1 MTTEFATE
9 LRGVTHCY
17 GATLALSDVSL
28 AIPAACMAGLIGPD
42 GAGKSTLLALIAGV
56 RQIQRGEI
64 GALGGDMKDIDHR
77 RAIYA
82 RIAYMPQ
89 GLGRNLYPTLS
100 VFENVDF
107 FGRLFGL
114 SVREREARIAELLA
128 ATGLAP
134 FPNRPAGKLS
144 GGMKQK
150 LALCCALIHDPDLLI
165 LDEPT
170 TGVDPLSR
178 RQFWEL
184 IDRIRARRPGMSVII
199 ATGYMEEAERFDWLA
214 ALDQG
219 KVIASGAP
227 TEIKRGT
234 AQSTLEA
241 AFIRLLPEDR
251 RAQHTPVLVPP
262 YRDRAGAP
270 AIEADGLTCRFD
282 TFTAVDNVSFR
293 IARGEIFGFL
303 GSNGCGK
310 TTTMKI
316 LTGLQ
321 PATQG
326 TARLFGQPLKADDM
340 ATRLRVGYMSQS
352 FSLYG
357 ELTVGQNLDLHGHL
371 YRLEPNSIRP
381 RVEEMLER
389 FDLKDFADSRPEGLP
404 LGIRQRLQLAV
415 AVIHRPEV
423 LILDEPTSGVDPVQ
437 RDEFWRYLIRLSRED
452 GVTIFLSTHFMN
464 EAERC
469 DRVSLMHAGRVLAVG
484 APDEIARQRGVPTL
498 EAAFID
504 CLEDSI
510 RNGDAAEASTVSTE
524 LPAVTKSGTARLR
537 SRRFDVRRL
546 WAYARREAMEILR
559 DPVRLA
565 FALLG
570 PLILLATFGYGVS
583 LDVENLTYAVF
594 DHDRTRESRDLLEN
608 LAGSRYFAER
618 PEIKGTAEIEQR
630 LRSGELKLAIEIPAN
645 FGRNLLKG
653 SKTEIAI
660 WLDGAMPFR
669 AETTRSYLDGLT
681 QQYFSEQARRHF
693 GRSAELTQVG
703 IEARFRYNQAF
714 KSVFAIVPS
723 VITLLLIVIPAML
736 TAVGVVREKENGSIA
751 NFRSTP
757 VTGIEF
763 LIGKQIPYVVI
774 AFASFLSL
782 VVLARVLFGVGVKGS
797 ALALVVGGF
806 IYVIAS
812 TGFGLL
818 VSSFTKTQVAALF
831 ATVVITL
838 VPAINFSGLLVP
850 VSSLSGGAR
859 VFGLA
864 FPAAWFEQI
873 SVGTFTKALTF
884 AQLWQ
889 NHLMVAG
896 FAVVFMTAAVLAV
909 KKQET

>member
-1 MTTEFATE
+1 M
-9 LRGVTHCY
+9 
-17 GATLALSDVSL
+17 
-28 AIPAACMAGLIGPD
+28 
-42 GAGKSTLLALIAGV
+42 
-56 RQIQRGEI
+56 
-64 GALGGDMKDIDHR
+64 
-77 RAIYA
+77 
-82 RIAYMPQ
+82 
-89 GLGRNLYPTLS
+89 
-100 VFENVDF
+100 
-107 FGRLFGL
+107 
-114 SVREREARIAELLA
+114 
-128 ATGLAP
+128 
-134 FPNRPAGKLS
+134 
-144 GGMKQK
+144 
-150 LALCCALIHDPDLLI
+150 
-165 LDEPT
+165 
-170 TGVDPLSR
+170 
-178 RQFWEL
+178 
-184 IDRIRARRPGMSVII
+184 
-199 ATGYMEEAERFDWLA
+199 
-214 ALDQG
+214 
-219 KVIASGAP
+219 
-227 TEIKRGT
+227 
-234 AQSTLEA
+234 
-241 AFIRLLPEDR
+241 
-251 RAQHTPVLVPP
+251 
-262 YRDRAGAP
+262 
-270 AIEADGLTCRFD
+270 
-282 TFTAVDNVSFR
+282 
-293 IARGEIFGFL
+293 
-303 GSNGCGK
+303 
-310 TTTMKI
+310 
-316 LTGLQ
+316 
-321 PATQG
+321 
-326 TARLFGQPLKADDM
+326 
-340 ATRLRVGYMSQS
+340 
-352 FSLYG
+352 
-357 ELTVGQNLDLHGHL
+357 
-371 YRLEPNSIRP
+371 
-381 RVEEMLER
+381 
-389 FDLKDFADSRPEGLP
+389 
-404 LGIRQRLQLAV
+404 
-415 AVIHRPEV
+415 
-423 LILDEPTSGVDPVQ
+423 
-437 RDEFWRYLIRLSRED
+437 
-452 GVTIFLSTHFMN
+452 
-464 EAERC
+464 
-469 DRVSLMHAGRVLAVG
+469 
-484 APDEIARQRGVPTL
+484 
-498 EAAFID
+498 
-504 CLEDSI
+504 
-510 RNGDAAEASTVSTE
+510 
-524 LPAVTKSGTARLR
+524 
-537 SRRFDVRRL
+537 
-546 WAYARREAMEILR
+546 
-559 DPVRLA
+559 RLA

-859 VFGLA
+859 LFGLS

-873 SVGTFTKALTF
+873 SVGTFTKALGF

-889 NHLMVAG
+889 DHLVVAG
-896 FAVVFMTAAVLAV
+896 FAVVFMTAAVLAMRNRKPEMRPV
-909 KKQET
+909 LDNTLRLGIKELRSLRADPIMLVLIITFSPTWSTRSRRESISKSSTPPLALWTKTAHNSRDGSVWQFWSPISRSPVELAADQIDKALNSGDLVFVVEIPPRFEQDVLSGRRPSLQIDIDATALTQAGNGAVYLQEIIAKETQGFAQDEKPPSPPRSISSSAPSSTRT